1 MYMDKRGENGG
12 RGTESRWRTFYG
24 QPLNGS
30 IGEAVEQEIRKLR
43 NEGFSFKIC
52 IGTDSQRL
60 GDKILFA
67 TALVFT
73 IRGNGGY
80 MFVKKIQDLNRYP
93 LKERL
98 MMEIGYSIGVAY
110 ELESLIRSYGVELE
124 IHADI
129 NANPRF
135 PSSVSFKDAMGY
147 ITGMGYRFVHKPDSF
162 AASSCADIFCH

>member
-1 MYMDKRGENGG
+1 MDKRGEHASDIRAGSG
-12 RGTESRWRTFYG
+12 WRTFYG
-24 QPLNGS
+24 SPLSGS
-30 IGEAVEQEIRKLR
+30 ISDVVEHEIKKLR
-43 NEGFSFKIC
+43 SEGRSFKIC
-52 IGTDSQRL
+52 IGTDSQKTGNRL
-60 GDKILFA
+60 LFA

-73 IRGNGGY
+73 VKGNGGY
-80 MFVKKIQDLNRYP
+80 MFIKKMQDQNRYP

-98 MMEIGYSIGVAY
+98 MMEIAYSIGVAF

-135 PSSVSFKDAMGY
+135 PSSNSLKDAMGY
-147 ITGMGYRFVHKPDSF
+147 INGMGYRFVHKPDSF